1 MEEIESW
8 YFIVRRDK
16 ARPDFFHPSF
26 SIVIPIPA
34 NIVLELISLAK
45 RQVSSAE
52 FHRHRASIHG
62 SPSIISEGEDFI
74 SALNRF
80 PWQE

>member
-8 YFIVRRDK
+8 YLIVRRDK

-45 RQVSSAE
+45 RQVSSANFIVIVPPSTVHPRSFQE
-52 FHRHRASIHG
+52 AKIL
-62 SPSIISEGEDFI
+62 SP
-74 SALNRF
+74 
-80 PWQE
+80 P